1 MTDSPPQPRVRTSP
15 QRSEQI
21 VRLIKKMIGRGSFI
35 SEIKT
40 AIAEEFQLSRR
51 SVERYL
57 TRARREMLD
66 EVEQNLEH
74 HRADSLFFYRSVIDS
89 PKSTERDRLRARER
103 IDRLL
108 GLDTKATPRKKAW
121 LRKLTPEVIRNMSSE
136 ELEATRQRVIRE
148 REQSPDE
155 YY

>member
-1 MTDSPPQPRVRTSP
+1 MTDSPPGPRVRTSR

-21 VRLIKKMIGRGSFI
+21 VRLIKKMIGRGSYL

-40 AIAEEFQLSRR
+40 AIAEEFNLSRR
-51 SVERYL
+51 SVERYI
-57 TRARREMLD
+57 TRARREMLK
-66 EVEQNLEH
+66 EVEQGLEQ
-74 HRADSLFFYRSVIDS
+74 HRADSLYFYRSVIDS

-121 LRKLTPEVIRNMSSE
+121 LRKLTPEALRKMSNA